1 MTKTR
6 TLAVAALAAATALGL
21 AACGTT
27 ESPDDASATGG
38 SGSGGGSITL
48 TDGAG
53 TELTLDGPA
62 TTVVGTEWNVVGD
75 LVSLGVEPVGVADVE
90 GYQAWSAAVPLE
102 GEPTDIGTR
111 GEPSLD
117 TVASLA
123 PDLIVATTDLP
134 ADAVA
139 QLRDIAPVLQVESAD
154 ASAQVDRMIGNLE
167 LIAQATGTED
177 EAEQVVQEFRDT
189 VEDGAQ
195 QLEEAGMD
203 GTPVAFADAF
213 DDAGQVSVR
222 PYVAG
227 SLVGDVNTELGLVDP
242 WDLEGDAA
250 YGLAST
256 DVEGLTALP
265 DDTRLVYA
273 ANDVLGDPFAD
284 TLADNAVWQSLP
296 FVQDDHVVRLT
307 DGIWMFGGPASM
319 TAYVEAL
326 VPALT
331 K

>member
-195 QLEEAGMD
+195 QLEEAGLG
-203 GTPVAFADAF
+203 GTPVAFADAY

>member
-1 MTKTR
+1 MNTTR

-27 ESPDDASATGG
+27 EAATDAGATGG
-38 SGSGGGSITL
+38 SGSGTGSITL

-53 TELTLDGPA
+53 TEVTLDGPA

-102 GEPTDIGTR
+102 GDPTDIGTR

-134 ADAVA
+134 EDAVE

-154 ASAQVDRMIGNLE
+154 ASAQIDRMVGNLE

-177 EAEQVVQEFRDT
+177 EAEQVVQEFRT
-189 VEDGAQ
+189 AIEDGRAE
-195 QLEEAGMD
+195 LEEAGLA
-203 GTPVAFADAF
+203 GTPVAFADGY

-227 SLVGDVNTELGLVDP
+227 SLVGDVNAELGLVDP
-242 WDLEGDAA
+242 WDLEGDPA
-250 YGLAST
+250 YGLATT

-265 DDTRLVYA
+265 ADTRFVYA
-273 ANDVLGDPFAD
+273 SNDAQGDPFAD
-284 TLADNAVWQSLP
+284 TLAGNAVWQSLP
-296 FVQDDHVVRLT
+296 FVQSDDVVRIT